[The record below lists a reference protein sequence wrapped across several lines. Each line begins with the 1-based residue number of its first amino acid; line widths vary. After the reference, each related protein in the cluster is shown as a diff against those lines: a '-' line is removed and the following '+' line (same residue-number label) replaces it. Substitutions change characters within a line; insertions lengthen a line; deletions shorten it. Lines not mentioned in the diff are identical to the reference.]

1 MDRMLHSSRTLQ
13 LFFTAIIFLLASP
26 ASGQIEGCTDPYA
39 LNYNSN
45 ASWNDGSCIYEETFF
60 IPMQHLE
67 LPEALEETSG
77 LIFWADGIWTFNDSG
92 GDPKIYKVDTISG
105 IIIQEITI
113 SNGNNVDWEDIAQ
126 DEDHIYVGDF
136 GNNSGT
142 RKDLLIYRIAKADI
156 PSTGNADVSAEVI
169 SYSYADQ
176 EDFTPKPENNEYD
189 CEAMICV
196 EGNIY
201 LFTKNWV
208 SETSRLYSMSSEP
221 GNYSLLPLD
230 TLNTS
235 GLVTG
240 AAFSDELGQVILSG
254 YRNYMPILF
263 LLFDY
268 PEYSFFSGNKRLIQ
282 MPGIFGA
289 QTEGVCFAEGYNA
302 FLSCEKSLLNQKLF
316 TFSTATWTDT
326 TMVYLQENHMKLE
339 VEVYPN
345 PVDGG
350 PLTIDIYNPQK
361 DSYHIKIYE
370 SSGKLVLNREYKAS
384 VGNNKHTLTVSIP
397 EITTGMYLLHI
408 FSEDMYANE
417 MLIIR

>member
-1 MDRMLHSSRTLQ
+1 
-13 LFFTAIIFLLASP
+13 
-26 ASGQIEGCTDPYA
+26 
-39 LNYNSN
+39 
-45 ASWNDGSCIYEETFF
+45 
-60 IPMQHLE
+60 MQHLE

-92 GDPKIYKVDTISG
+92 GDPKIYKVDTIDG

-142 RKDLLIYRIAKADI
+142 RKDLVIYRIAKADI

-176 EDFTPKPENNEYD
+176 EDFTPKPDNNEYD

-221 GNYSLLPLD
+221 GNYSILPLD
-230 TLNTS
+230 TLNTT

-240 AAFSDELGQVILSG
+240 AAFSDELGQIILSG
-254 YRNYMPILF
+254 YRNYMPLLF

-268 PEYSFFSGNKRLIQ
+268 HEYSFFSGNKRLIQ

-289 QTEGVCFAEGYNA
+289 QTEGVCFSEGYNA
-302 FLSCEKSLLNQKLF
+302 FLSCEKSLFNQKLF

-339 VEVYPN
+339 VAVHPN
-345 PVDGG
+345 PVDEGA
-350 PLTIDIYNPQK
+350 LTIDIYNPKK
-361 DSYHIKIYE
+361 DSYQVKIYE
-370 SSGKLVLNREYKAS
+370 SSGKVVLSREYKAT
-384 VGNNKHTLTVSIP
+384 VGNNKHTFTVSIP
-397 EITTGMYLLHI
+397 EITAGMYLLHI